1 MISAFLKVA
10 ATNLLLSSDNA
21 LMIAVLTNAAKKKHR
36 LRALMWS
43 YLLSDVAQL
52 ILLFVI
58 SYLFRIKILQSL
70 FGLFI
75 CFMALQLLYKKED
88 DKVERAAQHQSLL
101 PVIGKITTGNI
112 MMSFENAAALVGVA
126 QGHVWTAWFGVVITS
141 AFVFFG
147 SHLLSSFLDRFDFIL
162 YLGSVILF
170 WIGSKLVFTEPILA
184 AYAKIGPWLTTA
196 LYFLVVGYIYARY
209 KGLFGGTSQ
218 KG

>member
-1 MISAFLKVA
+1 MISAFWKVA
-10 ATNLLLSSDNA
+10 VTNLLLSSDNA

-43 YLLSDVAQL
+43 YLLSDIAQL
-52 ILLFVI
+52 ILLFAI

-75 CFMALQLLYKKED
+75 CFMALQLLNNQEG
-88 DKVERAAQHQSLL
+88 DKVEHATKHQTLL
-101 PVIGKITTGNI
+101 PVIGKITTGNL
-112 MMSFENAAALVGVA
+112 MMSFENAAALVGVSH
-126 QGHVWTAWFGVVITS
+126 GHVWTAWAGVVVTS

-162 YLGSVILF
+162 YLGSVVLF
-170 WIGSKLVFTEPILA
+170 WIGAKLVFTEPVLS
-184 AYAKIGPWLTTA
+184 AYAKTGIWLTTT
-196 LYFLVVGYIYARY
+196 LYFLVVAYIYARR
-209 KGLFGGTSQ
+209 KGIFGRTHQ